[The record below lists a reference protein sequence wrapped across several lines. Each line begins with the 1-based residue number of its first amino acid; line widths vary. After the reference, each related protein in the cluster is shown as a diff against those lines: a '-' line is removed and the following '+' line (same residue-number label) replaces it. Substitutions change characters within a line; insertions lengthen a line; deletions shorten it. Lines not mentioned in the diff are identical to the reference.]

1 MNKRKKQFNTTLQQ
15 MGQTLGLTDN
25 DIDRAKRTARSILGM
40 TIAATLVLIIGKIA
54 LSQLDT
60 VGLYYIGV
68 SIKDFSLLSRF
79 F

>member
-1 MNKRKKQFNTTLQQ
+1 MLQN
-15 MGQTLGLTDN
+15 MGQTLGLTHN
-25 DIDRAKRTARSILGM
+25 DIYRAKRTARSILGV
-40 TIAATLVLIIGKIA
+40 TIAATLAIIIGKIA
-54 LSQLDT
+54 LSQLDS